1 MCCSQQ
7 SRDFSNTNPCSVDI
21 RCCEEK
27 TEDSGMH
34 DAQRTSR
41 KQQPTLTPRTKIPTY
56 TPAANNDPSCSV
68 SRCQPSAV
76 CMPTTRLQTARCRGQ
91 ESRRVW
97 RAEGTSHNLSCS
109 SPQKPEAKSPR
120 EEQWQTAPLHHSI
133 LFLQGS
139 GLPRCQTSTRLP
151 TGACTNQWNNC
162 STSLLTGYWWTGT
175 PRALPARDWDS
186 PVTSLA
192 AHNRHGTI
200 PLAMAQFTLSPET
213 GLQCQQS
220 IFHYL
225 HQLRPLVCFQLGHS
239 DIGLQSSHIVCR
251 RLGIPSRYMQGVKTH
266 YVTAHNRT
274 PPLTVLV
281 CLTIT
286 LAAALTRTMQC
297 GSSFCQFHN
306 DQSNPNRHITKLDRL
321 SNV

>member
-1 MCCSQQ
+1 M
-7 SRDFSNTNPCSVDI
+7 
-21 RCCEEK
+21 
-27 TEDSGMH
+27 
-34 DAQRTSR
+34 
-41 KQQPTLTPRTKIPTY
+41 
-56 TPAANNDPSCSV
+56 
-68 SRCQPSAV
+68 
-76 CMPTTRLQTARCRGQ
+76 
-91 ESRRVW
+91 W

-109 SPQKPEAKSPR
+109 SPQKPEAKSQR

-139 GLPRCQTSTRLP
+139 GLPRCQTSTRQP
-151 TGACTNQWNNC
+151 TGACANQWNNC

-175 PRALPARDWDS
+175 LRALPARDWDS
-186 PVTSLA
+186 PVTSLD

-200 PLAMAQFTLSPET
+200 PLVMAQFTLSPET

-225 HQLRPLVCFQLGHS
+225 HQLRPRVCFELGHS
-239 DIGLQSSHIVCR
+239 DIGLQSSHVVCHFE
-251 RLGIPSRYMQGVKTH
+251 LGHSDIGLQSSHVVCHFGIPNSYMKDVKRH

-281 CLTIT
+281 WLTIT

-297 GSSFCQFHN
+297 SNSFCQFHN
-306 DQSNPNRHITKLDRL
+306 DQSNPNRHITALDWL